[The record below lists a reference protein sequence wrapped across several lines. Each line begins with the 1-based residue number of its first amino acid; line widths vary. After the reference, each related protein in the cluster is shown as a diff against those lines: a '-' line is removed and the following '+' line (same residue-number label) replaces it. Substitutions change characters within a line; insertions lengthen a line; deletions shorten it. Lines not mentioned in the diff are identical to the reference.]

1 MMMLL
6 IFYNKIKNNDKG
18 NNSCWC
24 FKSSPMKDEL
34 IDDARLFC
42 NKKQTNNYNNNGK
55 TPADVYTVLP
65 DEWIDDA
72 TFLQQKNNDNKKN
85 DNDKN

>member
-1 MMMLL
+1 
-6 IFYNKIKNNDKG
+6 
-18 NNSCWC
+18 
-24 FKSSPMKDEL
+24 MKDEL

>member
-1 MMMLL
+1 
-6 IFYNKIKNNDKG
+6 
-18 NNSCWC
+18 
-24 FKSSPMKDEL
+24 MKDEL

-42 NKKQTNNYNNNGK
+42 NQKQKNNYNNNGK

-72 TFLQQKNNDNKKN
+72 TFLQQQKQERQRQKQRR
-85 DNDKN
+85 